1 MKMDQDCVLARP
13 QRKPQEQTAFT
24 SSPTHAY
31 MLALVPYD
39 AVIRNTYQQMFRQE
53 LDELSPDL
61 QLTRETPPHIPLIT
75 FALSGSPAQQQN
87 KISQIWNQMAQLAA
101 DHGEL
106 SLTFASINTRRPNTM
121 PDLIEVVQE
130 TMPSSEAQIL
140 RAGLQAVLS
149 NHRVINATAYNAKGQ
164 RLQLPLARIAA
175 DDADHIP
182 EKMPD
187 MLGIGRQAKFQL
199 RWARLARMASL
210 KPSHKYHY
218 IR

>member
-61 QLTRETPPHIPLIT
+61 KLTRETPPHIPLIT
-75 FALSGSPAQQQN
+75 FALSGSPAHQQN

-130 TMPSSEAQIL
+130 TMPSSEAQVL
-140 RAGLQAVLS
+140 RAGLQAILS
-149 NHRVINATAYNAKGQ
+149 NHRVINAKAYNTDGQ
-164 RLQLPLARIAA
+164 RLQLPLARAPA
-175 DDADHIP
+175 EDADLIP
-182 EKMPD
+182 ERMPD

-199 RWARLARMASL
+199 RLGQIGKNGEFKAFL
-210 KPSHKYHY
+210 
-218 IR
+218 